1 MEQSTEKIDEL
12 NLYLAELDRLI
23 FRRDNKGLNAVEMLD
38 TVRAINNCLRNI
50 RRLSETPTI

>member
-50 RRLSETPTI
+50 RRLSETATS

>member
-12 NLYLAELDRLI
+12 NLYLAELDRLV
-23 FRRDNKGLNAVEMLD
+23 FRRDNKGLTPAEMLD

-50 RRLSETPTI
+50 RRLSETATS

>member
-23 FRRDNKGLNAVEMLD
+23 FRRDNKGPNAVEMLD

-50 RRLSETPTI
+50 RRLSETATS